1 MRGAV
6 LVVLSW
12 VPPYWPFPHLVV
24 LSSAAPGG
32 FWPPGW
38 HETPPSGLGCCRN
51 QGFAWSRLMSVRNR
65 QHRGGIS
72 ICCHP
77 KSLPQRL
84 AKSFVFRGPF

>member
-38 HETPPSGLGCCRN
+38 HETPP
-51 QGFAWSRLMSVRNR
+51 QGWDAA
-65 QHRGGIS
+65 GIRAL
-72 ICCHP
+72 HG
-77 KSLPQRL
+77 
-84 AKSFVFRGPF
+84 AG